1 MNSPTA
7 QPAAH
12 WLMSRPYL
20 LLSLAPLF
28 WAGNAVVGR
37 AIAGHFPPIT
47 LSILRWSAAFI
58 IALPFAWPHL
68 VRDWPA
74 IRERLGLMMVLS
86 FTGISIF
93 NSLQYWALEYTEALN
108 ALLIQSSGPLFIAI
122 WSLLLL
128 GVRLTWAQAFG
139 ILVSLC
145 GVLTILLRGDI
156 GALSKITLNKGDI
169 MFLVALAIFGFYSAL
184 SVKRPAIH
192 SLSFL
197 AFTFGFGALCLIP
210 AFALELATR
219 PMAQFTVQN
228 VAVLAY
234 VAVFPSILS
243 YLCFN
248 RGIELIGAN
257 RAAPFFHLIPVFGSA
272 MAIVFLGEKLRLF
285 HLAGYALVLAG
296 VVIAARRPLA
306 NPKQRKPAGLTDE
319 TRQKASSN
327 S

>member
-1 MNSPTA
+1 MNSPAA
-7 QPAAH
+7 QPATH

-47 LSILRWSAAFI
+47 LSILRWSTAFI

-197 AFTFGFGALCLIP
+197 VFTFGFGALCLIP

>member
-1 MNSPTA
+1 MNSPAA

-47 LSILRWSAAFI
+47 LSILRWSMAFI

-108 ALLIQSSGPLFIAI
+108 ALLIQSSGPLFVAI

-319 TRQKASSN
+319 TR
-327 S
+327 

>member
-1 MNSPTA
+1 M
-7 QPAAH
+7 
-12 WLMSRPYL
+12 
-20 LLSLAPLF
+20 
-28 WAGNAVVGR
+28 
-37 AIAGHFPPIT
+37 
-47 LSILRWSAAFI
+47 
-58 IALPFAWPHL
+58 
-68 VRDWPA
+68 
-74 IRERLGLMMVLS
+74 
-86 FTGISIF
+86 
-93 NSLQYWALEYTEALN
+93 
-108 ALLIQSSGPLFIAI
+108 
-122 WSLLLL
+122 
-128 GVRLTWAQAFG
+128 
-139 ILVSLC
+139 
-145 GVLTILLRGDI
+145 LTILLRGDI

-219 PMAQFTVQN
+219 PMAQFHGAN

-272 MAIVFLGEKLRLF
+272 MAIVFLGEKTPAVSSGGLR
-285 HLAGYALVLAG
+285 AGTG
-296 VVIAARRPLA
+296 WRCHRRAAA
-306 NPKQRKPAGLTDE
+306 FGKS
-319 TRQKASSN
+319 KAAKTCRSH
-327 S
+327 

>member
-1 MNSPTA
+1 
-7 QPAAH
+7 
-12 WLMSRPYL
+12 
-20 LLSLAPLF
+20 
-28 WAGNAVVGR
+28 
-37 AIAGHFPPIT
+37 
-47 LSILRWSAAFI
+47 
-58 IALPFAWPHL
+58 
-68 VRDWPA
+68 
-74 IRERLGLMMVLS
+74 
-86 FTGISIF
+86 
-93 NSLQYWALEYTEALN
+93 
-108 ALLIQSSGPLFIAI
+108 LFIAI

-128 GVRLTWAQAFG
+128 GVRLTWAQAFS

-296 VVIAARRPLA
+296 VVIAARRLWQIQSSENLPVSLTKRDKKRPA
-306 NPKQRKPAGLTDE
+306 THKNQNERTDGPERCACVVSPCGEIGRKMQQPRNDITIQQPSGERYRRLGQDERNPAPERKAGSQDRSAEFAGCDPHIHWVPIVRRLDWD
-319 TRQKASSN
+319 
-327 S
+327 